1 MFTLQAS
8 PCAKPPSQWP
18 LNKHRGKE
26 PRGACPGLRVR
37 CDTKALCA
45 PRLHLL
51 KCAFLYILDDIFT
64 CKIIMLATQVS
75 NPGLVDKQNVVYTCN
90 GTLAAVVVV

>member
-1 MFTLQAS
+1 MFTLQVS
-8 PCAKPPSQWP
+8 PCAKLPSQQP
-18 LNKHRGKE
+18 VNKHRGKE
-26 PRGACPGLRVR
+26 PGCAWPGLRVM

-75 NPGLVDKQNVVYTCN
+75 NAGRVDKQNVVYTCS
-90 GTLAAVVVV
+90 GTLVAVVVV